1 MPLPGQRPHGRE
13 GFFNNLTHLGLT
25 SLRFIQP
32 MKSTILRRAVM
43 ILLLAGGLS
52 IGPVLAQSSGNATMT
67 VNLAD
72 VLQLTVNTAT
82 VTLNFA
88 TPTDYKNGVSSSV
101 PNQISVTCNRAYDLK
116 VRTTTAT
123 LTSGANTIPVS
134 NVSAQANYTGQSA
147 ANPSVAL
154 STTDQSLATGV
165 PASISRQVNL
175 NYSTSAGNQDFLR
188 PAGAYTTTLTF
199 TAVAN

>member
-1 MPLPGQRPHGRE
+1 MKTTVLI
-13 GFFNNLTHLGLT
+13 HL
-25 SLRFIQP
+25 
-32 MKSTILRRAVM
+32 VM
-43 ILLLAGGLS
+43 VLLLAGSFGTS
-52 IGPVLAQSSGNATMT
+52 RVLAQSSGNATMT

-88 TPTDYKNGVSSSV
+88 TPADYNNGVSSSV

-116 VRTTTAT
+116 VKTTTGT

-134 NVSAQANYTGQSA
+134 NVSAQASYAGQSSA
-147 ANPSVAL
+147 GPSVAL

-165 PASISRQVNL
+165 PASITRQVNL
-175 NYSTSAGNQDFLR
+175 NYSTSAGNQAFLR

-199 TAVAN
+199 TAIAN

>member
-1 MPLPGQRPHGRE
+1 M
-13 GFFNNLTHLGLT
+13 N
-25 SLRFIQP
+25 
-32 MKSTILRRAVM
+32 STILRRAVM